1 MARAEVTGRKPTP
14 GAHGSEHALLTHSA
28 PTSSLP
34 PLAAFTIA
42 EFVRAHRLSVS
53 MYYKLKAQGLAP
65 VEMAV
70 GKRRY
75 VSFEAAAAWRRARE
89 AATAA

>member
-1 MARAEVTGRKPTP
+1 MARPEVTGKKLTS
-14 GAHGSEHALLTHSA
+14 GA
-28 PTSSLP
+28 LP

-75 VSFEAAAAWRRARE
+75 VSFEAAERWRRERE
-89 AATAA
+89 AAAAS